1 MRVVFMNK
9 FFVGLL
15 LGISFL
21 IAACGGSSS
30 NEAKDP
36 CTDDPNLPECAQNE
50 GEKKR
55 PVEEEVEKKVVEE
68 PEEVVDEEM

>member
-36 CTDDPNLPECAQNE
+36 CTDDPNLPECAQ
-50 GEKKR
+50 
-55 PVEEEVEKKVVEE
+55 
-68 PEEVVDEEM
+68 VVDEEM